1 MGWGPGSGISGD
13 QHIPGTVARHF
24 MYLPEEREHS
34 CDVARSEPQNHVQI
48 VNAEAPVSDFK
59 RKEKKKS

>member
-13 QHIPGTVARHF
+13 QHILGTVARH
-24 MYLPEEREHS
+24 LEEREHS

-48 VNAEAPVSDFK
+48 VNAEAPVSDLK